1 VELNQWID
9 SIGGVTSAGKL
20 SLAALAAVASLLE
33 EEPRTVSSWYRK
45 ERRPSF
51 AAGMNILSKSG
62 GAVDW
67 NGIYAPFALELMK
80 NRVKN
85 AGA

>member
-1 VELNQWID
+1 VELNKWIE
-9 SIGGVTSAGKL
+9 SIGGVTAAGRP
-20 SLAALAAVASLLE
+20 SLVAIAAVATLLD

-51 AAGMNILSKSG
+51 AAGVNILSKSE

-80 NRVKN
+80 SRVKN
-85 AGA
+85 ASA

>member
-1 VELNQWID
+1 MELNQWIE
-9 SIGGVTSAGKL
+9 SVGGVTAAGKL
-20 SLAALAAVASLLE
+20 SLAAIAAVATLLE

-51 AAGMNILSKSG
+51 TSGLNILSKSG

-80 NRVKN
+80 ARVKN
-85 AGA
+85 VSA

>member
-1 VELNQWID
+1 MELNQWIE
-9 SIGGVTSAGKL
+9 SIGGLTSAGKL
-20 SLAALAAVASLLE
+20 SLAALDTVATLLQ

-51 AAGMNILSKSG
+51 MAGVNILSKSG

-67 NGIYAPFALELMK
+67 NGIYAPFASELEAA
-80 NRVKN
+80 RVKN
-85 AGA
+85 VGA